1 MKTVEDG
8 VLLVYLETE
17 NRYSS
22 TLDILESS
30 TWIE

>member
-8 VLLVYLETE
+8 VLLVYLETK